1 MSVSQRSV
9 QPTPSVWMVSTL
21 SPVCVKWAR
30 LERCVIKVGDSD
42 IKHELCIYVVL
53 ILIKIMRL
61 ICGINR
67 GSCITLIFKVPFSC
81 CSFTHFFGI

>member
-21 SPVCVKWAR
+21 SPVCVKRAR

-53 ILIKIMRL
+53 ILIKI

-81 CSFTHFFGI
+81 CFFTHLFFFIQS

>member
-9 QPTPSVWMVSTL
+9 QPTPSVWTVSTL
-21 SPVCVKWAR
+21 SPVCVKRAR

-53 ILIKIMRL
+53 ILIKI

-67 GSCITLIFKVPFSC
+67 GS
-81 CSFTHFFGI
+81 

>member
-9 QPTPSVWMVSTL
+9 QQTPSVWTVSTL
-21 SPVCVKWAR
+21 SPVCVKRAR

-53 ILIKIMRL
+53 ILIKIV
-61 ICGINR
+61 CGINR

-81 CSFTHFFGI
+81 CFFTHLFFFI

>member
-9 QPTPSVWMVSTL
+9 QPTPSVWTVSTL
-21 SPVCVKWAR
+21 SPVCVKRAR

-53 ILIKIMRL
+53 ILIKI
-61 ICGINR
+61 IYGINR

-81 CSFTHFFGI
+81 CFFTHLFFFI

>member
-9 QPTPSVWMVSTL
+9 QPTPSVWTVSTL
-21 SPVCVKWAR
+21 SPVCVKRAR

-53 ILIKIMRL
+53 ILIKIM
-61 ICGINR
+61 CGINR

-81 CSFTHFFGI
+81 CFFTHLFFLI